1 MVPTIAAVAGPYA
14 SGPPAEALVVEIPS
28 LEARGLAEIWRSVI
42 IYAAFIVH
50 VTVALLVWLRHRRGL
65 SWQTAVSHGAV
76 RAFEY
81 LGPTFVKIGQLIAS
95 SPGLFPRPLADACLR
110 CLDDVPHFSA
120 KQVHKILAADLGRPT
135 SELFAEFDDEPLSA
149 ASIAQVHACV
159 LHDGREAVLKVQRPD
174 IRNRMTVDLRIAYRL
189 ARILERH
196 FAVFVIANATGVIE
210 DLHANTFAE
219 LNSALEAHRQ
229 ERFRESIGAFG
240 DNKWVTAP
248 AVYWDYCGPRV
259 ICMERMHGIPLDDF
273 EGLRNSGADGELTLR
288 RAVKA
293 WIEAIA
299 VHGPFH
305 GDVHAGNI
313 WLLDDGRIAF
323 LDFGIVGEL
332 TAPWRAF
339 LRDIFY
345 STTVNE
351 DYAAIARD
359 LRELGILSTEASDD
373 ENVAVALQLLV
384 GPTINSDLSQLG
396 LGQML
401 KSVMQLG
408 REHAGTNPPEMI
420 LAAKQLAYFER
431 YAKELAPNWILGKDL
446 FLLRNVFPEEIARR
460 AAELDFLLP
469 AD

>member
-1 MVPTIAAVAGPYA
+1 MVPTMAAVAGPYA
-14 SGPPAEALVVEIPS
+14 AGPPADALIVEIPS
-28 LEARGLAEIWRSVI
+28 LEARGLAELWRSVI
-42 IYAAFIVH
+42 IYAAFTIH
-50 VTVALLVWLRHRRGL
+50 IAFALLVWLVHRRGR
-65 SWQTAVSHGAV
+65 SWQTAASQGAV
-76 RAFEY
+76 HAFEY

-95 SPGLFPRPLADACLR
+95 SPGLFPLPLADACLR

-174 IRNRMTVDLRIAYRL
+174 IRKRMTVDLRIAHRL

-196 FAVFVIANATGVIE
+196 FQVFVIANATGVIE

-219 LNSALEAHRQ
+219 LNSAVEAHRQ

-248 AVYWDYCGPRV
+248 AVYWDYCGPHV

-293 WIEAIA
+293 WIEAIT

-313 WLLDDGRIAF
+313 WLLEDGRIAF

-373 ENVAVALQLLV
+373 QNVAVALQLLV
-384 GPTINSDLSQLG
+384 GPTIDSDLSQLG